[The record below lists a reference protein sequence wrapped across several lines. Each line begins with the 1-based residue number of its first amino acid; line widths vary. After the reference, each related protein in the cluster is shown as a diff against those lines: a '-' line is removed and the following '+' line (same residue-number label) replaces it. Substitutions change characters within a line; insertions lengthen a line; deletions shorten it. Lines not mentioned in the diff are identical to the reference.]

1 MTLHCELLL
10 TLAKQT
16 RPVLAHVTPDSR
28 LRSAL
33 PPALLAQLLFPMGAA
48 SWKSCLHEVPAN
60 QSQRRFGTHLHPIL
74 LSSGRRV
81 CPEVNSAKLYL
92 DSHLSE
98 SDWCRFRAEGDM
110 GAQFNMGAQF
120 QRGFLE
126 HPPAKNYSQESSRN
140 LPCDIGAPSAAG
152 SPCDLRLWR
161 NAPTLDRQV
170 FFSAS
175 VN

>member
-1 MTLHCELLL
+1 MSSQREADLQNEKRSVYIVRRVCVMTLHCELLL

-48 SWKSCLHEVPAN
+48 CWKSWLHEVPAN
-60 QSQRRFGTHLHPIL
+60 QSERRFGTHLHPIL

-81 CPEVNSAKLYL
+81 CPKVNSAKLYL

-98 SDWCRFRAEGDM
+98 SDWCGLVVQFGPAY
-110 GAQFNMGAQF
+110 AQ
-120 QRGFLE
+120 
-126 HPPAKNYSQESSRN
+126 N
-140 LPCDIGAPSAAG
+140 LVKK
-152 SPCDLRLWR
+152 L
-161 NAPTLDRQV
+161 
-170 FFSAS
+170 
-175 VN
+175 